1 MIFNSLSNQLIFFD
15 AIAISKIR
23 INKDKSSVFD
33 INLPN
38 YSYEFCPTE
47 SSAGGTLLYKSN
59 NLHIYKSNELE
70 STFIKINNAKKTN
83 IVIGYIY
90 IHSGVNFSEFNEFYV
105 NDLLKKL
112 FKDNKTIFL
121 FKDS

>member
-59 NLHIYKSNELE
+59 NLHIYKSNKLE
-70 STFIKINNAKKTN
+70 S
-83 IVIGYIY
+83 
-90 IHSGVNFSEFNEFYV
+90 FNR
-105 NDLLKKL
+105 LLKLTTLKRL
-112 FKDNKTIFL
+112 TLSSDIFICIQE
-121 FKDS
+121 

>member
-70 STFIKINNAKKTN
+70 STFIKINNAKKIN

-90 IHSGVNFSEFNEFYV
+90 MHSGVNFSEFNEFYV
-105 NDLLKKL
+105 NDLLKNMS
-112 FKDNKTIFL
+112 KDNKTIFL
-121 FKDS
+121 LKDS

>member
-90 IHSGVNFSEFNEFYV
+90 MHSGVNFSEFNEFYV

-112 FKDNKTIFL
+112 SKDNKTIFL
-121 FKDS
+121 LKDS